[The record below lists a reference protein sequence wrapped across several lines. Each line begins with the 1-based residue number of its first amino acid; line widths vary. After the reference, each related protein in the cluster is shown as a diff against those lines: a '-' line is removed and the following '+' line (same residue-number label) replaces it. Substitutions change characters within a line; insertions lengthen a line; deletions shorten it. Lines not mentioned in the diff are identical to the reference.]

1 MIRSAS
7 IRWLCIFTLLL
18 AGMAFGQSYKVE
30 PAGAPPA
37 DLPQGLKDL
46 LQSTGVKFED
56 SSGTV
61 LAQIWTR
68 KDYPLLKGVGPT
80 ADVLYGALGNGVLVG
95 GINFPKDTQDY
106 RQQNIKAGSYTL
118 RHQLIPTDGNHMGV
132 NPYRDAL
139 LMCPVA
145 SDTGYTATLDF
156 ADLVKLS
163 TKASGTPHPG
173 FLIMA
178 PVKDPATSPLAFQD
192 DQQHWDVQTDVQGA
206 DAKLPIAVTLVG
218 HFEG

>member
-7 IRWLCIFTLLL
+7 IRWLSLCTLLV
-18 AGMAFGQSYKVE
+18 ASVAFGQNYKVE
-30 PAGAPPA
+30 AAGAPPA

-46 LQSTGVKFED
+46 LQSSGVKFED
-56 SSGTV
+56 SGGTV
-61 LAQIWTR
+61 LAQVWTR
-68 KDYPLLKGVGPT
+68 KDYPLVKGVGPT

-95 GINFPKDTQDY
+95 VINFPKDTQDF
-106 RQQNIKAGSYTL
+106 RQQNIKAGTYTL

-139 LMCPVA
+139 LMVPVA
-145 SDTGYTATLDF
+145 SDTGYTATLSF
-156 ADLVKLS
+156 EDLTKLS

-178 PVKDPATSPLAFQD
+178 PVKDPQSAPTAFQD
-192 DQQHWDVQTDVQGA
+192 DQQHWDVQMDVQGP